1 MAHLFSKFQCLPLRL
16 RDFNKK
22 SIFKYLYA
30 TLCLILWLGDDVQAT
45 VKWVD
50 GVMFVGETG
59 SGHAIVMDGPA
70 DHGGR
75 NMGIRPME
83 MILLGVGGC
92 SSFDVVQILQKG
104 RNHIT
109 DCVAEITAERVD
121 AVPSVF
127 SKIHLHFVVT
137 GHDLKAATVERAVKL
152 SAEKY
157 CSAAIM
163 LGAAGVEM
171 THDFEVIEV

>member
-1 MAHLFSKFQCLPLRL
+1 MH
-16 RDFNKK
+16 
-22 SIFKYLYA
+22 
-30 TLCLILWLGDDVQAT
+30 AT
-45 VKWVD
+45 VKWID
-50 GVMFVGETG
+50 GVMFVGESG
-59 SGHAIVMDGPA
+59 SGHAVVMDGPP

-83 MILLGVGGC
+83 MLLLGVGGC

-104 RNHIT
+104 RNNIVN
-109 DCVAEITAERVD
+109 CVTEVTAERVD

-127 SKIHLHFVVT
+127 SKIHLHFIVS
-137 GHDLKAATVERAVKL
+137 GHDLKASIVERAVKL

-157 CSAAIM
+157 CSASIM
-163 LGAAGVEM
+163 LSKAVEI

>member
-1 MAHLFSKFQCLPLRL
+1 M
-16 RDFNKK
+16 
-22 SIFKYLYA
+22 
-30 TLCLILWLGDDVQAT
+30 QAT

-59 SGHAIVMDGPA
+59 SGHAVIMDGPP

-75 NMGIRPME
+75 NIGMRPME
-83 MILLGVGGC
+83 LLLLGVGGC
-92 SSFDVVQILQKG
+92 SSFDVIDILKKG
-104 RNHIT
+104 RH
-109 DCVAEITAERVD
+109 DVKACVAELTAERVD

-137 GHDLKAATVERAVKL
+137 GHDLKVAAVERAVKL

-157 CSAAIM
+157 CSASIM
-163 LGAAGVEM
+163 LGKAGVEI

>member
-1 MAHLFSKFQCLPLRL
+1 MQDC
-16 RDFNKK
+16 NKK
-22 SIFKYLYA
+22 INIVTLAISIFMLLYA
-30 TLCLILWLGDDVQAT
+30 SFLTWKIKRMQVT

-59 SGHAIVMDGPA
+59 SGHAVVMDGPP

-75 NMGIRPME
+75 NIGMRPME
-83 MILLGVGGC
+83 MLLLGVGGC

-104 RNHIT
+104 RNNLVN
-109 DCVAEITAERVD
+109 CVAEVSAERVD
-121 AVPSVF
+121 AIPSVF
-127 SKIHLHFVVT
+127 SKIHLHFIVT
-137 GHDLKAATVERAVKL
+137 GHDLKASAVERAVKL

-157 CSAAIM
+157 CSASIM
-163 LGAAGVEM
+163 LSKAVEI

>member
-1 MAHLFSKFQCLPLRL
+1 MPHFLSGQAM
-16 RDFNKK
+16 
-22 SIFKYLYA
+22 
-30 TLCLILWLGDDVQAT
+30 QAT
-45 VKWVD
+45 IKWVD

-59 SGHAIVMDGPA
+59 SGHAIVIDGPP

-75 NMGIRPME
+75 NMGVRPME
-83 MILLGVGGC
+83 LLLLGVGSC

-104 RNHIT
+104 RN
-109 DCVAEITAERVD
+109 DVVNCVAEVTAERVD

-127 SKIHLHFVVT
+127 SKIHLHFIVS
-137 GHDLKAATVERAVKL
+137 GKDLKAAAVERAVKL

-157 CSAAIM
+157 CSASIM
-163 LGAAGVEM
+163 LGKAAEI

>member
-1 MAHLFSKFQCLPLRL
+1 M
-16 RDFNKK
+16 
-22 SIFKYLYA
+22 
-30 TLCLILWLGDDVQAT
+30 QAT

-50 GVMFVGETG
+50 GVMFVGESG
-59 SGHAIVMDGPA
+59 SGHAVVMDGPP

-83 MILLGVGGC
+83 MVLLGVGGC

-104 RNHIT
+104 RNAIVS
-109 DCVAEITAERVD
+109 CVTEISAERVD
-121 AVPSVF
+121 EIPSVF
-127 SKIHLHFVVT
+127 TKIHLHFVIS
-137 GHDLKAATVERAVKL
+137 GHDLKESAVERAVKL

-163 LGAAGVEM
+163 LGKAGVEI

>member
-1 MAHLFSKFQCLPLRL
+1 MR
-16 RDFNKK
+16 
-22 SIFKYLYA
+22 
-30 TLCLILWLGDDVQAT
+30 AT

-50 GVMFVGETG
+50 GVMFVGESG
-59 SGHAIVMDGPA
+59 SGHAVVMDGPP

-83 MILLGVGGC
+83 MLLLGVGGC

-104 RNHIT
+104 KHDIV
-109 DCVAEITAERVD
+109 DCVAEISAERVD
-121 AVPSVF
+121 AIPSVF
-127 SKIHLHFVVT
+127 SKIHLHFVVK
-137 GHDLKAATVERAVKL
+137 GRDLKPAAVERAVKL

-157 CSAAIM
+157 CSASIM
-163 LGAAGVEM
+163 LSKAEVEI